1 MGKTYKT
8 VEEYVI
14 GETGKDMTGMSKQ
27 ETQNAE
33 SAFAGYKQKNNLQN
47 IYDSAVANMD
57 KNLQTD
63 QRTAYFNNE
72 KLMKY
77 LPNNLKVQGLQGNV
91 GAMNQAY
98 IDANNSYQTN
108 LNALTQNYNQTKT
121 NMLNDY
127 NTNVLKI
134 DESVRQEQN
143 QNNKYWQDVQNAL
156 EAEKRANTREDKLIA
171 DERAR
176 EDKLIADE
184 NTREDSA
191 NLLNYAS
198 QLIGDFASTLT
209 PDENGK
215 YSAED
220 IQKIKSF
227 VEENNLYEGL
237 SDNDKNMLDMAIAG
251 FIQMDYT
258 EQFEYDT
265 NKQSTSAKDKAVNQ
279 YGVSNDAEQI
289 NSANANVY
297 SFGKHNGTG
306 KGTEQD
312 SYVNDILSLADSG
325 QIPNGKVIDFNY
337 GAGKSSNYIFID
349 GYWFKTDKKADYNN
363 KNYSVLQKFSATGKP
378 NHRQR

>member
-27 ETQNAE
+27 ETKNAE

-91 GAMNQAY
+91 GAVNQAY
-98 IDANNSYQTN
+98 IDANNNYQTN
-108 LNALTQNYNQTKT
+108 LNTLAQNYNQTKT

-127 NTNVLKI
+127 NTNILKI

-143 QNNKYWQDVQNAL
+143 QNNKYWQDVKNAL
-156 EAEKRANTREDKLIA
+156 DAEKRAYEREDKLIA
-171 DERAR
+171 DDIAR
-176 EDKLIADE
+176 EDSK
-184 NTREDSA
+184 
-191 NLLNYAS
+191 NLLESAMG
-198 QLIGDFASTLT
+198 LLGDFTSTLT
-209 PDENGK
+209 PNEDGK

-220 IQKIKSF
+220 IAKIKAF

-237 SDNDKNMLDMAIAG
+237 TDNQKRMFDMAIAG
-251 FIQMDYT
+251 FIQMDET
-258 EQFEYDT
+258 TQSEYDA
-265 NKQSTSAKDKAVNQ
+265 NKQATSAKDVAVNQ
-279 YGVSNDAEQI
+279 YGVSSDAEQI
-289 NSANANVY
+289 NSANADVY
-297 SFGKHNGTG
+297 SFGDFVGTG
-306 KGTEQD
+306 KGDSNQD
-312 SYVNDILSLADSG
+312 KMVNEILNFAKQGKID
-325 QIPNGKVIDFNY
+325 NGTVVDFNY
-337 GAGKSSNYIFID
+337 GAGKASCFIYVD
-349 GYWFKTDKKADYNN
+349 GYWYKTDRKADYNWQ
-363 KNYSVLQKFSATGKP
+363 NYDRISIDYSTKHPSSVNVFDLIK
-378 NHRQR
+378 

>member
-91 GAMNQAY
+91 GAVNQAY
-98 IDANNSYQTN
+98 IDANNNYQTN
-108 LNALTQNYNQTKT
+108 LNTLAQNYNQTKT

-127 NTNVLKI
+127 NTNILKI

-143 QNNKYWQDVQNAL
+143 ENNKYWQDVQNAL
-156 EAEKRANTREDKLIA
+156 DAEKRAYEREDKLIA
-171 DERAR
+171 DA
-176 EDKLIADE
+176 
-184 NTREDSA
+184 NMREDSN
-191 NLLNYAS
+191 NLLESAMG
-198 QLIGDFASTLT
+198 LLGDFTSTLT
-209 PDENGK
+209 PNEDGK

-220 IQKIKSF
+220 IAKIKAF
-227 VEENNLYEGL
+227 VKENNLYEGL
-237 SDNDKNMLDMAIAG
+237 TDNQKRMFDMAIAG
-251 FIQMDYT
+251 FIQMDD
-258 EQFEYDT
+258 EE
-265 NKQSTSAKDKAVNQ
+265 KPKILKKRDKV
-279 YGVSNDAEQI
+279 
-289 NSANANVY
+289 
-297 SFGKHNGTG
+297 
-306 KGTEQD
+306 
-312 SYVNDILSLADSG
+312 
-325 QIPNGKVIDFNY
+325 
-337 GAGKSSNYIFID
+337 
-349 GYWFKTDKKADYNN
+349 KKLT
-363 KNYSVLQKFSATGKP
+363 K
-378 NHRQR
+378 

>member
-8 VEEYVI
+8 VEEYLI

-156 EAEKRANTREDKLIA
+156 DAEQRANTREDKLIA

-176 EDKLIADE
+176 EDKLLADE
-184 NTREDSA
+184 RAREDSKD
-191 NLLNYAS
+191 LLNSKIERLGEFIS
-198 QLIGDFASTLT
+198 QFTPNDNGEYTESDYKKITEFISGLDEGLNDSDKALLT
-209 PDENGK
+209 E
-215 YSAED
+215 E
-220 IQKIKSF
+220 IKSIRS
-227 VEENNLYEGL
+227 EEPIIKD
-237 SDNDKNMLDMAIAG
+237 ST
-251 FIQMDYT
+251 T
-258 EQFEYDT
+258 EDGKIT
-265 NKQSTSAKDKAVNQ
+265 LKTS
-279 YGVSNDAEQI
+279 
-289 NSANANVY
+289 
-297 SFGKHNGTG
+297 
-306 KGTEQD
+306 KGET
-312 SYVNDILSLADSG
+312 LSLGGELPWHYGRDSFMDALVEKYG
-325 QIPNGKVIDFNY
+325 SVEDIPNGITAGNINGTPIVYYNGKVYF
-337 GAGKSSNYIFID
+337 AKKSY
-349 GYWFKTDKKADYNN
+349 
-363 KNYSVLQKFSATGKP
+363 
-378 NHRQR
+378 

>member
-1 MGKTYKT
+1 MKKTYNNLD
-8 VEEYVI
+8 EYAL
-14 GETGKDMTGMSKQ
+14 GELGKEVSTLNSQ
-27 ETQNAE
+27 EKQNAE
-33 SAFAGYKQKNNLQN
+33 SAFAGYKQKNNLQT
-47 IYDSAVANMD
+47 IYDSAVKDLD
-57 KNLQTD
+57 KNLQTE

-77 LPNNLKVQGLQGNV
+77 LPNSLKVQGLQGNV
-91 GAMNQAY
+91 GAVNQAY

-156 EAEKRANTREDKLIA
+156 DAEQRANTREDKLIA
-171 DERAR
+171 DENA
-176 EDKLIADE
+176 
-184 NTREDSA
+184 REDSA

-237 SDNDKNMLDMAIAG
+237 SDNDKNMLDMALAG
-251 FIQMDYT
+251 YIQMDES
-258 EQFEYDT
+258 EQ
-265 NKQSTSAKDKAVNQ
+265 NKRNEELKDSSAKDVAVSNF
-279 YGVSNDAEQI
+279 GVSEDAEGI
-289 NSANANVY
+289 NNSTADVY
-297 SFGKHNGTG
+297 SFGKFAGTG
-306 KGTEQD
+306 KG
-312 SYVNDILSLADSG
+312 DSG
-325 QIPNGKVIDFNY
+325 QDLMVKSLLKSAKSGKIKNGTVVDFNY
-337 GAGKSSNYIFID
+337 GAGSANNYIFID
-349 GYWFKTDKKADYNN
+349 GYWFKTDRKAQYNWN
-363 KNYSVLQKFSATGKP
+363 NYHELW
-378 NHRQR
+378 

>member
-14 GETGKDMTGMSKQ
+14 GETGKDMTEMSKQ

-108 LNALTQNYNQTKT
+108 LNTLTQNYNQTKT

-156 EAEKRANTREDKLIA
+156 DAEQRANEREDKLIA

-176 EDKLIADE
+176 EDSK
-184 NTREDSA
+184 
-191 NLLNYAS
+191 NLLES
-198 QLIGDFASTLT
+198 SMGLLSDFTSTLT
-209 PDENGK
+209 PNEDGK

-220 IQKIKSF
+220 IAKIKAF
-227 VEENNLYEGL
+227 IKENNLYEGL
-237 SDNDKNMLDMAIAG
+237 TDNQKRMFDMAIAG

-265 NKQSTSAKDKAVNQ
+265 NKQSTSAKDKAVKQ

-325 QIPNGKVIDFNY
+325 QIPNGTVIDFNY

-349 GYWFKTDKKADYNN
+349 GHWFKTDKKADYNN
-363 KNYSVLQKFSATGKP
+363 KNYSVLQKFRATGRP